1 LTKLRTTVA
10 VLLGLFAVL
19 TLLDRF
25 VLVELLLRRTSIPL
39 LLAAVMALAAAG
51 TGALFRRARHIDIPL
66 DLLIGYPILG
76 TLCFLA
82 GTLQV
87 SVWTLLPIMVL
98 GAISAIFYLLRRY
111 GHDGSSE
118 LLGVP
123 RSSSGRRAS
132 SEEPEELRGT
142 RGTWPMLAVIAVLV
156 CAFVA
161 AQAPPSSLDELAY
174 HLAIPHAWVLEA
186 RAIELPLLSQSYFPL
201 GIESADLIPLLL
213 LGPADGGVASHLLH
227 LFAAIA
233 TTLLVA
239 RRTQS
244 WLATAAIVT
253 TPALAITAGW
263 SLVDS
268 PLAGLFVVL
277 YISLEDDDV
286 RTASAATAAGL
297 LTKYTFAPFALI
309 AWAIHWWRKRTLPRW
324 QLLLGGVFFVRNL
337 ILTGNPFAPFFSADA
352 PSVSGYRALALA
364 DYIFEGTFIDEALGA
379 SLIILPVF
387 ATGALALASIAL
399 ALALFFL
406 APSSRILIPFLV
418 VPSVSAAPELRRRVL
433 SVMIAIAVVVQT
445 FLVVWFTARTN
456 AFSLLAATNT
466 EEEYLRKQ
474 RPSYAAIEW
483 LNLQLPTDSRTLLV
497 GTNET
502 YWFTR
507 RVRGAGNFDG
517 PRVSRYLDVPSPETL
532 REKLRKDGITHIAV
546 LASALPTVDEA
557 KIAERQT
564 SLSPEAQRMLAQT
577 LDRYASNM
585 IARDTATLF
594 TLR

>member
-1 LTKLRTTVA
+1 
-10 VLLGLFAVL
+10 
-19 TLLDRF
+19 
-25 VLVELLLRRTSIPL
+25 
-39 LLAAVMALAAAG
+39 
-51 TGALFRRARHIDIPL
+51 
-66 DLLIGYPILG
+66 
-76 TLCFLA
+76 
-82 GTLQV
+82 
-87 SVWTLLPIMVL
+87 
-98 GAISAIFYLLRRY
+98 
-111 GHDGSSE
+111 
-118 LLGVP
+118 
-123 RSSSGRRAS
+123 
-132 SEEPEELRGT
+132 
-142 RGTWPMLAVIAVLV
+142 MLAVIAVFV

-213 LGPADGGVASHLLH
+213 LGPSDGGVASHLLH

-239 RRTQS
+239 RRTKS

-263 SLVDS
+263 SLVDW
-268 PLAGLFVVL
+268 PLAGLFVAL

-297 LTKYTFAPFALI
+297 LIKYTFAPFALI
-309 AWAIHWWRKRTLPRW
+309 AWAIHWWRKRTFPRW
-324 QLLLGGVFFVRNL
+324 QVLLGSVFFVRNL

-364 DYIFEGTFIDEALGA
+364 DYIFEGTFIDEAIGA
-379 SLIILPVF
+379 AIIILPVF

-399 ALALFFL
+399 AVALFFL

-433 SVMIAIAVVVQT
+433 SVMIAIAVVVQA

-456 AFSLLAATNT
+456 AFSLLAANT
-466 EEEYLRKQ
+466 EQEFLRKQ
-474 RPSYAAIEW
+474 RPSYTAIEW
-483 LNLQLPTDSRTLLV
+483 LNLQLPPDSRTLLV

-517 PRVSRYLDVPSPETL
+517 PRVSRYLDVPAPEEL
-532 REKLRKDGITHIAV
+532 RERLRKDGITHIAV
-546 LASALPTVDEA
+546 LAAPVPTTDEA
-557 KIAERQT
+557 KLAERQT
-564 SLSPEAQRMLAQT
+564 TLSPEAQRMLAQT

-585 IARDTATLF
+585 IARDNATLF